1 MTDDQVIH
9 VDHVNR
15 VASAL
20 LTAFIVVIGGNANDQ
35 HITYLIFTGAT
46 YDVRLATHP
55 GGIVMPWMIMTDG
68 DDRGVDLTQPS
79 GLPLREVCVAP
90 RFIVGGRKG
99 IGNQCNILATQ
110 LEASV
115 AKPGNFHLFKCRF
128 SHKFGRGPINVLAR
142 TSLYHKD
149 RCSTSLQNLV
159 IISQLLYSMAQSP
172 KWIVTLE

>member
-1 MTDDQVIH
+1 MANDQVIH

-15 VASAL
+15 IASSFLA
-20 LTAFIVVIGGNANDQ
+20 AFIVVVGRDADDQ
-35 HITYLIFTGAT
+35 HITDFIFTGAA
-46 YDVRLATHP
+46 YDVRIAAHR
-55 GGIVMPWMIMTDG
+55 GGIVMPRMVMTDG
-68 DDRGVDLTQPS
+68 DDGGVDLTQPS
-79 GLPLREVCVAP
+79 GLPLREVCQL
-90 RFIVGGRKG
+90 RRKG
-99 IGNQCNILATQ
+99 IGNQCNVLATQ

-142 TSLYHKD
+142 ILLYHTD

-159 IISQLLYSMAQSP
+159 LVIISQLLYSMVQSH

>member
-9 VDHVNR
+9 VDHVNC

-20 LTAFIVVIGGNANDQ
+20 LTAFIVVVGGNANDQ

-46 YDVRLATHP
+46 NDVRLATHP

-79 GLPLREVCVAP
+79 GLPLWEVCQL
-90 RFIVGGRKG
+90 RRKG
-99 IGNQCNILATQ
+99 IGNQCNVLATQ
-110 LEASV
+110 LEASM

-142 TSLYHKD
+142 TLLYHKD
-149 RCSTSLQNLV
+149 KCSTSL
-159 IISQLLYSMAQSP
+159 
-172 KWIVTLE
+172 